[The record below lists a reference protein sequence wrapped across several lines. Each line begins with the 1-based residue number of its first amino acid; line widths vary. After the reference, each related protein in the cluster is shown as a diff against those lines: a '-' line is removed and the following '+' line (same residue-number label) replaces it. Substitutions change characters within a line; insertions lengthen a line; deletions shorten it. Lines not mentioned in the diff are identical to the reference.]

1 MLQFKI
7 PQNVQ
12 REDKIVGPLTLKQL
26 IICMV
31 GGGIAYVL
39 YITLAKEYFMEIWLP
54 PVIVIVILTLAVAF
68 AKINDIPFAKW
79 ILLQIEFFIKPRKRV
94 WTQGAG
100 DVFISAYKV
109 TKPTEEDKKRK
120 KKKEEIKPTINQIN
134 ELTKILDTHGMEK
147 GE

>member
-12 REDKIVGPLTLKQL
+12 REDRIVGPLTLKQL

-31 GGGIAYVL
+31 GGGITYAV

-54 PVIVIVILTLAVAF
+54 PVIIIAILTMAVAF
-68 AKINDIPFAKW
+68 AKINDIPFPKW
-79 ILLQIEFFIKPRKRV
+79 ILLQIEFIFKPRKRI

-100 DVFISAYKV
+100 DVFISAYRIK
-109 TKPTEEDKKRK
+109 KPTEEDKKRE
-120 KKKEEIKPTINQIN
+120 KKKEEIKPTIDQIN
-134 ELTKILDTHGMEK
+134 ELTKILDTYGMEK
-147 GE
+147 EE